1 MSLGG
6 SRKKSSESSSG
17 RSEVQPYAPTEPYI
31 KEILEGAKAEYDKG
45 NKEYLGGYDYNNL
58 YADPTKEM
66 LDMEKYGSEMYKN
79 FQPDA
84 FKDVTSAYNS
94 YLSGDPTTAGGGY
107 LSNFLKTG
115 RTGTSLDDFN
125 AGKGLNAYDMMSADG
140 GKSYLDDFLSS
151 TTDQI
156 TNRIG
161 SEFAGMGRYGGSG
174 AYANA
179 VGSGVSDAVLPY
191 MVELAENERARQFTG
206 NQDYIQN
213 MYNAGADI
221 SALLGDAGA
230 NLNNTEA
237 NLLANYGDFQTGL
250 YDLADTSLADSYGY
264 AGMDNFRKDR
274 KAEMDMSKMMYD
286 QDAYG
291 MRLMDFADLI
301 NSYAFGFPT
310 KLTTGTS
317 KGKSS
322 GFGFGIG

>member
-6 SRKKSSESSSG
+6 SRNKSSESSSG

-31 KEILEGAKAEYDKG
+31 EEILKGAKAEYDKG

-58 YADPTKEM
+58 YSAPTKEM
-66 LDMEKYGSEMYKN
+66 LDMERYGSEMYKN

-84 FKDVTSAYNS
+84 FKDVTSTYNS
-94 YLSGDPTTAGGGY
+94 YLNGDPTTAGGGY
-107 LSNFLKTG
+107 LANFLKTG
-115 RTGTSLDDFN
+115 KTGTSLDDFN

-151 TTDQI
+151 TTDKISNQ
-156 TNRIG
+156 IG

-206 NQDYIQN
+206 NQDYIKN
-213 MYNAGADI
+213 MYNAGADV

-237 NLLANYGDFQTGL
+237 NLLANYGDFQSGL
-250 YDLADTSLADSYGY
+250 YDLAGDSLADSYGY
-264 AGMDNFRKDR
+264 AGMGNVRRDR
-274 KAEMDMSKMMYD
+274 INEMDMSKAMYD
-286 QDAYG
+286 QDADA

-310 KLTTGTS
+310 KLTSGTS

-322 GFGFGIG
+322 SFGFGIG